1 MDENEQ
7 SLAFRFYSVLDSR
20 VVTVSEPEVS
30 DIVEAKESVY
40 EFNPDLESGEIKQVD
55 WENEGA
61 KISVERVVVYD
72 NKVIIE
78 DTIRTTYQP
87 WGSVY
92 QFGPDAE
99 LPEGAIIA
107 ESKEDVEKDA

>member
-1 MDENEQ
+1 M
-7 SLAFRFYSVLDSR
+7 
-20 VVTVSEPEVS
+20 
-30 DIVEAKESVY
+30 
-40 EFNPDLESGEIKQVD
+40 
-55 WENEGA
+55 
-61 KISVERVVVYD
+61 YD

-99 LPEGAIIA
+99 LPEGAIIT

>member
-1 MDENEQ
+1 M
-7 SLAFRFYSVLDSR
+7 
-20 VVTVSEPEVS
+20 
-30 DIVEAKESVY
+30 Y

-61 KISVERVVVYD
+61 KITVERIVELNSEIV
-72 NKVIIE
+72 IE

-92 QFGPDAE
+92 QFGLDVE
-99 LPEGAIIA
+99 LPEGVVVV
-107 ESKEDVEKDA
+107 EPNEDEQKDI